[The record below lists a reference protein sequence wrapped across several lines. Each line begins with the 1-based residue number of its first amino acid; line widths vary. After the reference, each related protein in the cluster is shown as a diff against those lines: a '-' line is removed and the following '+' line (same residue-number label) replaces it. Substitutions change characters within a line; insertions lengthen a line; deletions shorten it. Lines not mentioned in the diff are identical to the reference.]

1 MNTRENLI
9 KALLEKAGW
18 SKALRSPLAGDA
30 STRRYERLKLG
41 TNDAVLMDAPD
52 QPDGPLL
59 PDYNKPYSAVAHLAE
74 TTHPFVAVG
83 EFLHAQGLSAPKL
96 IAHDVDNGLLLLE
109 DLGNNLYGEA
119 IDRNAGF
126 GEASLDDLYRA
137 ALDALLVLHKAGT
150 PGPLPMPD
158 GSFYDLPAYDGEA
171 MAIETE
177 LLPEWYILA
186 KSGASLSDQDRAT
199 YRALWQDLFPK
210 AACGTPVMV
219 IRDYHSPNLLWLP
232 ERTGAARVGM
242 VDYQDAQLGSRA
254 YDVMSMLQ
262 DARKDVSVE
271 RENEMLAYYCA
282 QAKAD
287 PSFDEAEF
295 RTSYAIL
302 GAQRNAK
309 IMGIFVRL
317 WKRDGK
323 PVYLAHLPRVS
334 DYMERNLQHPILAP
348 LKNWLDT
355 HVPPAMRAVPL
366 QADE

>member
-1 MNTRENLI
+1 MNNRETLI
-9 KALLEKAGW
+9 KALLKKAGW
-18 SKALRSPLAGDA
+18 SQAVRSPLAGDA

-41 TNDAVLMDAPD
+41 TQEAVLMDAPN

-59 PDYNKPYSAVAHLAE
+59 PEYNKPYSAIAHLAE

-83 EFLHAQGLSAPKL
+83 AFLQAQGLSAPKL

-109 DLGNNLYGEA
+109 NLGDRLYGTA
-119 IDRNAGF
+119 IDRNEGF
-126 GEASLDDLYRA
+126 GTATLEDIYRA
-137 ALDALLVLHKAGT
+137 ALDALLVLHTAGT
-150 PGPLPMPD
+150 PGPLPLPD
-158 GSFYDLPAYDGEA
+158 GSTYDVPAYDEEA

-177 LLPEWYILA
+177 LLPEWYIPA
-186 KSGASLSDQDRAT
+186 KSGASLSPQDRVA
-199 YRALWQDLFPK
+199 YSALWQDLFPK

-232 ERTGAARVGM
+232 EREGAARVGM
-242 VDYQDAQLGSRA
+242 VDYQDAQCGSRA
-254 YDVMSMLQ
+254 YDVMSLLQ
-262 DARKDVSVE
+262 DARKDVSPE

-287 PSFDEAEF
+287 PSFDEVEF

-317 WKRDGK
+317 WQRDGK
-323 PVYLAHLPRVS
+323 PAYLAHLPRVS
-334 DYMERNLQHPILAP
+334 NYMERNLKHPILAP

-355 HVPPAMRAVPL
+355 HVPPDMRAVPL
-366 QADE
+366 QAEE